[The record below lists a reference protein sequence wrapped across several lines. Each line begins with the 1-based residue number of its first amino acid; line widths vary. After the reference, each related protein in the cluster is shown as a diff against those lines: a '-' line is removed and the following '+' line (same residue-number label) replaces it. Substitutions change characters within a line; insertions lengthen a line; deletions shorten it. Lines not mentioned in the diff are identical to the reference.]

1 MRPFTRRRFLAGAGG
16 ALLGLGAAPRRV
28 LGPVRRVPPQER
40 GLTLDVQ
47 SLSTTLDGTPVKL
60 RTYNGRVPGP
70 VIRARG
76 GDTLHIRV
84 RNHLPFYDDTG
95 WTGDMNV
102 PHSLNTT
109 NLHLHGL
116 EIVPH
121 LFEPL
126 GTSDPAARMIAIAPG
141 DEHVYTVEIPE
152 DQPPGLFW
160 YHPHHHGS
168 TAVQAVSGMA
178 GGLIIE
184 GAIDEVPEIAEAR
197 DIVLAMQDI
206 GLFPGH
212 NGDDPWFYEPRPNAI
227 WNTFSGEVLVPDFQQ
242 KKMVPS
248 DPPLKSGFTAGDYP
262 LRYFLVNGT
271 PFFKETHNADHQ
283 QEPTGTQL
291 EPPQYHV
298 RPGEVVRFRM
308 LNGCSDNLMP
318 IVFEGHELH
327 LLALDGVNFPEP
339 RPIPP
344 QEVRGDVE
352 QLLLAPAN
360 RAEFLVKFAD
370 APGSKY
376 RIVQLQ
382 QDQQF
387 LFSDFKVIAEVKVDG
402 EPKDMQ
408 LPTELPIPTRHYPL
422 IEPGEIVRKRNAVFS
437 ATFPGT
443 VNWIV
448 GMDFQVNGGLYQE
461 TSVDP
466 AFDDCRL
473 GTAEEWRISVPD
485 SAHGGNEGH
494 PFHIHVNSF
503 EVVSIGNDSPP
514 PGTIMDTIWV
524 HQDSDVVIRMKFRQW
539 TGKSVFHCHIL
550 PHEDTG
556 MMKNFL
562 IVDGG

>member
-16 ALLGLGAAPRRV
+16 ALLGLGATPRRV

-212 NGDDPWFYEPRPNAI
+212 NGGDPWFYEPRPNAI